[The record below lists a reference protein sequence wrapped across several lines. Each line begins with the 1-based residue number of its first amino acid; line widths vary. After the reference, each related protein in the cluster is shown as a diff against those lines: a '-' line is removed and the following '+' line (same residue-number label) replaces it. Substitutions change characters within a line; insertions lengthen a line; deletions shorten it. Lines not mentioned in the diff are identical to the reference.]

1 MGYGEKMMRTWGYVG
16 GTFAIICG
24 LVAVVLGV
32 LNIVTIKKS
41 VTAQTKDSFVAFS
54 IFGLVLGA
62 ATLAVGALVVWKI
75 FKADQIYL
83 DIGKKASSIVV
94 ASRPKGPTQQLQPQT
109 TEPNPANKDDD
120 QDDDFFETS

>member
-16 GTFAIICG
+16 GTFALVCG

-83 DIGKKASSIVV
+83 EIGKKASSIV
-94 ASRPKGPTQQLQPQT
+94 APKGPTPQT
-109 TEPNPANKDDD
+109 RPQTQTNPANKDDD
-120 QDDDFFETS
+120 QDDDFFETT

>member
-16 GTFAIICG
+16 GTFALVCG
-24 LVAVVLGV
+24 LVTVVLGV

-83 DIGKKASSIVV
+83 DIGKKAARIVV
-94 ASRPKGPTQQLQPQT
+94 APTQQPQPQT
-109 TEPNPANKDDD
+109 TEPPTLANKDDD